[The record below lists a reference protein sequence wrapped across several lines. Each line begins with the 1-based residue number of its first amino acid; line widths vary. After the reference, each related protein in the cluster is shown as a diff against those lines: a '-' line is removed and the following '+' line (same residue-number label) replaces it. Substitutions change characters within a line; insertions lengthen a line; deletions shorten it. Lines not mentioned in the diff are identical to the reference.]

1 MKQSTAPTLSG
12 HLLREAERF
21 RLYPQRAYRTRSSL
35 DLQKGADKF
44 LRKIIEWR
52 KTFAPKPEDQATDFF
67 SDPVLLDEFYCRDL
81 LKAVPA
87 IVERTIKLSHLTLSG
102 ISNSEFV
109 YLREAANCYV
119 FGLPEAAV
127 ALARAAVEDCLRSK
141 LAKFFG
147 KDAVGRADL
156 KNLLDELAPRG
167 KMLSREGRILAHKVR
182 VAANGV
188 LHPPATEQ
196 LDAMAV
202 IEDARA
208 VILEL
213 SRR

>member
-21 RLYPQRAYRTRSSL
+21 RMYPQRAYRTRSSL
-35 DLQKGADKF
+35 DLQKGVEKF

-81 LKAVPA
+81 LKAIPA
-87 IVERTIKLSHLTLSG
+87 IVERTVKLSHLTLAG

-109 YLREAANCYV
+109 YLREAANCYI

-127 ALARAAVEDCLRSK
+127 ALARAAVEDSLRTK
-141 LAKFFG
+141 LAKFLG
-147 KDAVGRADL
+147 KSAVAEAKLD
-156 KNLLDELAPRG
+156 KLLHDLAPRG
-167 KMLSREGRILAHKVR
+167 FLSRQGRNSADEVR
-182 VAANGV
+182 LAANNV
-188 LHPPATEQ
+188 LHHETIGQPEALP
-196 LDAMAV
+196 V
-202 IEDARA
+202 IEAARA